1 VLTDLEVR
9 NAKSVS
15 THLVTTKRCHL
26 SVLEKA
32 RSPELRRKIRIRTK
46 QNTLWMLKRQMQM
59 RGTGSAGDWTDAGNR
74 TPASNGVALARPRPT
89 RHYAAGRG
97 CLHDP
102 IPSPTKDS
110 KSAEPE
116 I

>member
-1 VLTDLEVR
+1 VLTALEVR

-46 QNTLWMLKRQMQM
+46 QNTLWMLKP
-59 RGTGSAGDWTDAGNR
+59 GKKN
-74 TPASNGVALARPRPT
+74 
-89 RHYAAGRG
+89 
-97 CLHDP
+97 
-102 IPSPTKDS
+102 S
-110 KSAEPE
+110 KC
-116 I
+116 